1 MHARELP
8 GAVTDNGVEA
18 LVVDQIQPMGAV
30 VALRYGLPYVSVCSL
45 LPLNSEPGVPPWMMP
60 WPYQDS
66 NQARTRNKI
75 AYRFVDIAQNPV
87 TKAANVAR
95 VAWGMSAVNV
105 DGSFSELAQIA
116 QIPEFF
122 DFPRAQ
128 KPASFHYTGPLHDYE
143 SASPVPFPWTE
154 LDGRPLIYASM
165 GTLANRRERVFRT
178 IAEACEGFDAQLV
191 ISLGH
196 RGARIPTDLPGK
208 PIVVGYAPQ
217 LELLKRASLVV
228 SHGGAN
234 TVLESMAYGVPMVL
248 LPVSID
254 QPGVAARAKR
264 VGVAEFIPVQRVNA
278 RKLRTAIGTVLSNP
292 MYRENAQSYQNAIR
306 GADAAGRAAD
316 IIEQAFRTRR
326 PVLGT
331 AMV

>member
-1 MHARELP
+1 
-8 GAVTDNGVEA
+8 
-18 LVVDQIQPMGAV
+18 
-30 VALRYGLPYVSVCSL
+30 
-45 LPLNSEPGVPPWMMP
+45 
-60 WPYQDS
+60 
-66 NQARTRNKI
+66 
-75 AYRFVDIAQNPV
+75 
-87 TKAANVAR
+87 
-95 VAWGMSAVNV
+95 
-105 DGSFSELAQIA
+105 
-116 QIPEFF
+116 
-122 DFPRAQ
+122 
-128 KPASFHYTGPLHDYE
+128 
-143 SASPVPFPWTE
+143 
-154 LDGRPLIYASM
+154 
-165 GTLANRRERVFRT
+165 VFRT
-178 IAEACEGFDAQLV
+178 IAAACEGLDAQLV

-208 PIVVGYAPQ
+208 PLVVGYAPQ
-217 LELLKRASLVV
+217 LELLKRASLVI

-292 MYRENAQSYQNAIR
+292 MYREKARSYQNAIR

-331 AMV
+331 AMDATH